1 MEQGR
6 EVRDLEQV
14 EDRDEVWVEAKVAGD
29 VAREAVLRQARVVTA
44 FAPTVVKKQPINW
57 GPPVMNSN
65 AQSVA
70 PP

>member
-14 EDRDEVWVEAKVAGD
+14 EDRDEVVVVAKVVVAGE
-29 VAREAVLRQARVVTA
+29 VVLRQDRVVTA
-44 FAPTVVKKQPINW
+44 FAPTVVKKQLINW
-57 GPPVMNSN
+57 GPPVMSRI